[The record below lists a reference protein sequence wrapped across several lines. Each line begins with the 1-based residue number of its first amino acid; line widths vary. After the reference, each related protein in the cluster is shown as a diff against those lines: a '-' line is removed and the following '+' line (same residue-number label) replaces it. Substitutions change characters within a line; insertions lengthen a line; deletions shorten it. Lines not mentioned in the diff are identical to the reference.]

1 MRRRRTGRVTALVA
15 VMSAVLVCAGAAQA
29 DLTVKGDT
37 AAWGD
42 VVAAYRKLASLPGFR
57 MKVSSGGAGPMM
69 VVEVVPPDSLHTTMQ
84 TGSGAMEMVSVKG
97 QSRFR
102 INMPGGPPGWQC
114 QGVPPIQLP
123 RDPTR
128 EVEGTVEASRG
139 PDAAVEGT
147 PVRTYL
153 YTTTFSAMGQ
163 SGTSKTTLYVG
174 TQTGFPRRSVSSIG
188 NNGSTIDYY
197 DYGAKIDIM
206 LPPCG

>member
-1 MRRRRTGRVTALVA
+1 MRRRRTGRVAALVA
-15 VMSAVLVCAGAAQA
+15 VMSAVLACAGAAQA

-42 VVAAYRKLASLPGFR
+42 VVAAYKKLASLPGFR

-84 TGSGAMEMVSVKG
+84 TGSGGMEMVSVKG

-102 INMPGGPPGWQC
+102 MNMPGAPAGWQC

-128 EVEGTVEASRG
+128 DVQGTVEVSRG
-139 PDAAVEGT
+139 PDTVVEGT
-147 PVRTYL
+147 PAHTYI
-153 YTTTFSAMGQ
+153 YTIAVSTMGQ
-163 SGTSKTTLYVG
+163 SGTGKTTLYVG
-174 TQTGFPRRSVSSIG
+174 TQTGLPRRSVTSATG
-188 NNGSTIDYY
+188 GEVTADYY
-197 DYGAKIDIM
+197 DYGAKIDIT